1 MLAAKTREDTRRNK
15 QKIVSVMDRISKK
28 RDKYIRRNRYYYKDI
43 IKFLKFNIPGGSRVL
58 EVGCGTGYL
67 LNALS
72 PARGV
77 GIDISPGMIAVA
89 QEKYNNPHLAFYR
102 MDAEDIQL
110 QEKFDY
116 IVISDTLGYFADIQ
130 KAFSGLRKV
139 THAGTR
145 LIITYHSFLWQPL
158 LKIAERFRLKMPQ
171 LKLNWLNRGDM
182 VNLLHLEGF
191 DAIKQGRRFLFPK
204 FFPLLSWFFNK
215 YIAHLPLF
223 NRLCITGYIIA
234 RPSVFAPGNN
244 KEYSVSVI
252 VPARNEKGNIE
263 NAVKRIP
270 RLGKHTEIIF
280 VEGHSTDDTLEEI
293 ERVCEKYKEEWDVKY
308 AVQEG
313 KGKADAVRKGFG
325 MAGGDILM
333 ILDGDLTVPPEDL
346 TKFYNAIAAG
356 KGEYINGS
364 RLVYPMEK
372 QAMRTLNVMGNKFF
386 SMMFSWLLGQPL
398 KDTLCGTKVISK
410 ENWERLV
417 ANREYFGEFDPFGD
431 FDLIFGASKLNLK
444 IVEVPI
450 RYRAREYGKTNI
462 SRFRH
467 GWLLLKMV
475 FFAMNKIKFI

>member
-1 MLAAKTREDTRRNK
+1 
-15 QKIVSVMDRISKK
+15 MDRIALK

-43 IKFLKFNIPGGSRVL
+43 IKFLKFNIPEGRRVL
-58 EVGCGTGYL
+58 EIGCGTGYL
-67 LNALS
+67 LNALKPS
-72 PARGV
+72 RGV
-77 GIDISPGMIAVA
+77 GIDISQGMIDAA
-89 QEKYNNPHLAFYR
+89 KEKYNDSQLAFFR

-110 QEKFDY
+110 QETFDF
-116 IVISDTLGYFADIQ
+116 IVISDTMSYFEDIE
-130 KAFSGLRKV
+130 KAFKGLGKV
-139 THAGTR
+139 SHPGTR
-145 LIITYHSFLWQPL
+145 LIITYHNFLWQPL
-158 LKIAERFRLKMPQ
+158 LKMAEWLRLKMPQ
-171 LKLNWLNRGDM
+171 TKLNWLNKGDII
-182 VNLLHLEGF
+182 NLLYLEGF
-191 DAIKQGRRFLFPK
+191 EIIKKGRRFLFPK
-204 FFPLLSWFFNK
+204 FFPLLSWIFNK

-234 RPSVFAPGNN
+234 RPAIHGGMNN
-244 KEYSVSVI
+244 KDYSVSVVI
-252 VPARNEKGNIE
+252 PARNEKGNIE
-263 NAVKRIP
+263 NAVKRTP

-280 VEGHSTDDTLEEI
+280 VEGHSTDNTLEEI
-293 ERVCEKYKEEWDVKY
+293 KRVCEAYKGQWDIKY

-346 TKFYNAIAAG
+346 TKFYNAVASG

-372 QAMRTLNVMGNKFF
+372 QAMRMLNVLGNKFF

-417 ANREYFGEFDPFGD
+417 ANRAYFGDFDPFGD
-431 FDLIFGASKLNLK
+431 FDLIFGAAKLNLK